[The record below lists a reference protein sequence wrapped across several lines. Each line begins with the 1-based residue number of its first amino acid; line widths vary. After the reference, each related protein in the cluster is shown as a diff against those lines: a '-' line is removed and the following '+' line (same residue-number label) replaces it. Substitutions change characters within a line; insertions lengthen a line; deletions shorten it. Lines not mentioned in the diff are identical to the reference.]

1 MFSFAS
7 DDADLLQGTVILP
20 TCVHPSVRRTE
31 GKRWWRTE
39 RAARKEA
46 AFEAYKALHK
56 IGLVNDNLLP
66 LTRKAELHSDE
77 KVSNL
82 PAIVDV
88 SEQYDPW
95 VDWAHSWSS
104 PDIHQ
109 SRIAVQ
115 LNGQVVP
122 GFAMDLTGPTFIQP
136 FEPMAL
142 YWDKDNVFTLW
153 FEDAKPAPW
162 ITSEHLEYMR
172 KITALYIQATR
183 QKPLGKRRDFM
194 ALLTPVLEH
203 GQLGHWLQ
211 ANAGSDPA
219 VDVYSSG
226 CSPVVTGIIR
236 DVSRYGEPLLF
247 KRWVVSD
254 GSIELECDRFPRR
267 RNFLLPQTLANTPL
281 ASPGEDEPETPN
293 SSKTRV
299 ISAENC
305 TVDKLS
311 FEKSIFGFFI
321 SVIVDRLESAL
332 LATKLCD
339 TILRDVGFKSTHHII
354 TAVTTPSA
362 QAATDYQR
370 YEFLGDSVL
379 KFTVSCQL
387 FIQHPNWHEG
397 YLSEGREAI
406 VQNNRLAR
414 AALDAGLD
422 AFIISKTF
430 IPRKWNAPLISERVT
445 HTPTQRAMST
455 KMLADVV
462 EALIG
467 AAYLEG
473 GQSMAQACM
482 SRFLPEITM
491 QNLDVR
497 PQTQGPNSG
506 VHYNIND
513 RLNHQLGYSF
523 SDETLLVEALTHPSC
538 EYDPRIQ
545 SYQRLEFLGDAVLDM
560 IIISAIWHT
569 NTDLPPSYMTLLKH
583 AIVNAN
589 LLAFFCMEFALVE
602 ETTHIQHVRPPSSN
616 TDSQFTIQK
625 GQTHLE
631 LWRFMRYQNPV
642 LTKSRDQCITRHRA
656 MRNTILSALHNDA
669 AYPLQ
674 PLAELNADKFFS
686 DIYESVLGAIFVDSG
701 GDIEQCTLFV
711 KRTGL
716 LGYLHRV
723 LSVRVDVAHPRGVAQ
738 MLAGSRGVKYETVRR
753 EEKSGEGAVYSCAVV
768 VGEERVCVVEGC
780 ASAEVAE
787 VMAANRAVGILS
799 GGEYHMDGVEST

>member
-1 MFSFAS
+1 M
-7 DDADLLQGTVILP
+7 
-20 TCVHPSVRRTE
+20 
-31 GKRWWRTE
+31 
-39 RAARKEA
+39 
-46 AFEAYKALHK
+46 
-56 IGLVNDNLLP
+56 
-66 LTRKAELHSDE
+66 
-77 KVSNL
+77 
-82 PAIVDV
+82 
-88 SEQYDPW
+88 
-95 VDWAHSWSS
+95 
-104 PDIHQ
+104 
-109 SRIAVQ
+109 
-115 LNGQVVP
+115 
-122 GFAMDLTGPTFIQP
+122 TG
-136 FEPMAL
+136 
-142 YWDKDNVFTLW
+142 V
-153 FEDAKPAPW
+153 
-162 ITSEHLEYMR
+162 
-172 KITALYIQATR
+172 
-183 QKPLGKRRDFM
+183 
-194 ALLTPVLEH
+194 
-203 GQLGHWLQ
+203 
-211 ANAGSDPA
+211 
-219 VDVYSSG
+219 
-226 CSPVVTGIIR
+226 IR
-236 DVSRYGEPLLF
+236 DISRYGEPLLF
-247 KRWVVSD
+247 KRWVVSE

-267 RNFLLPQTLANTPL
+267 RNFLLPQTLANTQL
-281 ASPGEDEPETPN
+281 ASPGDEPETPN
-293 SSKTRV
+293 SSKTRIV
-299 ISAENC
+299 SAENC

-332 LATKLCD
+332 LATKLRD
-339 TILRDVGFKSTHHII
+339 TILRDVGFQSTHHII

-387 FIQHPNWHEG
+387 YIQHPNWHEG
-397 YLSEGREAI
+397 YLSEGRDAI

-422 AFIISKTF
+422 AFIVSKMF

-445 HTPTQRAMST
+445 HTPTQRPMST

-482 SRFLPEITM
+482 SRFLPEINM
-491 QNLDVR
+491 QDLDVR
-497 PQTQGPNSG
+497 PPTQGPNSG

-523 SDETLLVEALTHPSC
+523 NDETLLVEALTHPSC
-538 EYDPRIQ
+538 EYDPRVQ

-560 IIISAIWHT
+560 IIVSAIWHT

-602 ETTHIQHVRPPSSN
+602 ETTHIQHVPPSSN
-616 TDSQFTIQK
+616 SETETQFTIQK
-625 GQTHLE
+625 GHTHLE
-631 LWRFMRYQNPV
+631 LWRFMRYQSPV
-642 LTKSRDQCITRHRA
+642 LTKARDQCITRHRTLRA
-656 MRNTILSALHNDA
+656 TILSALHNDP
-669 AYPLQ
+669 AYPWQ

-701 GDIEQCTLFV
+701 GDIEQCALFV
-711 KRTGL
+711 ERTGL
-716 LGYLHRV
+716 LGYLNRV

-738 MLAGSRGVKYETVRR
+738 MLAGSRGVRYETVRR
-753 EEKSGEGAVYSCAVV
+753 EEKTGDGEGEGVDYSCAVV
-768 VGEERVCVVEGC
+768 VGEERICVVEGC

-799 GGEYHMDGVEST
+799 GGEFRMEG